1 MKALIFLILSLFSA
15 SETSHAPQN
24 SSEDIVIHQQ
34 QEKMTIY
41 YFIRHAEKDESD
53 PSNKDPELTAAG
65 KIRAAKW
72 AEILQE
78 VELDAIYST
87 DYNRTRETAAAIAA
101 SQDKTVTI
109 YDPRKLNDPD
119 FQKETKGK
127 TTLVVGHSNTTPAF
141 VNAILGEKKYVDI
154 DEKESGALFIVQ
166 IAPNGTNSSQVLY
179 IN

>member
-1 MKALIFLILSLFSA
+1 MKTLIILILSLYSA
-15 SETSHAPQN
+15 SETSEAPLK
-24 SSEDIVIHQQ
+24 SSEDIVVQQQ
-34 QEKMTIY
+34 QEKMTTY

-65 KIRAAKW
+65 KKRAAKW
-72 AEILQE
+72 AEILKAVQ
-78 VELDAIYST
+78 LDAIYST
-87 DYNRTRETAAAIAA
+87 DYKRTRETAAAIATT
-101 SQDKTVTI
+101 QNKQVTI

-141 VNAILGEKKYVDI
+141 VNAILGENKHADI
-154 DEKESGALFIVQ
+154 DEKESGALFIVHV
-166 IAPNGTNSSQVLY
+166 APDGTKSSQVLY